1 MQLSKFIKTTGLALS
16 FATSASIYADK
27 QIVELWWDD
36 SIEEVNQK
44 VTELREDHKA
54 FKYFIHD
61 VDTLVWFLENYTD
74 FIDGDCKMT
83 EGCLLNLLKEK
94 NSEFRENVKAISL
107 DAIKSEKIREFV
119 CALQTIIS
127 EKENNQQYLSTPDWN
142 KIVAYYGIWATNDGI
157 VFVESEA
164 EDAEFKK
171 KISSDFK
178 FAAMV
183 KKQALRDFG
192 RCRSETASGVP
203 SRRQSPGVDDDEDY
217 NYREVIPADLAKES
231 FVDPSEIDPVACRSS
246 IGDVLK
252 RLSEAGKTDNVCSI
266 LYDQESYEAE
276 LREMLSNHS
285 EYVKMQSERRD
296 RSQSSSTV
304 PSHSGSPE
312 SQE

>member
-44 VTELREDHKA
+44 VTELREDHKT
-54 FKYFIHD
+54 FKYFIQD
-61 VDTLVWFLENYTD
+61 VDTLVWFLENYTG

-107 DAIKSEKIREFV
+107 DAIKSEKIQEFV

-142 KIVAYYGIWATNDGI
+142 KIVAYYGIWATDDGI

-183 KKQALRDFG
+183 RKQALRDFR

-231 FVDPSEIDPVACRSS
+231 FLDPSEIF
-246 IGDVLK
+246 
-252 RLSEAGKTDNVCSI
+252 
-266 LYDQESYEAE
+266 
-276 LREMLSNHS
+276 
-285 EYVKMQSERRD
+285 
-296 RSQSSSTV
+296 
-304 PSHSGSPE
+304 
-312 SQE
+312 